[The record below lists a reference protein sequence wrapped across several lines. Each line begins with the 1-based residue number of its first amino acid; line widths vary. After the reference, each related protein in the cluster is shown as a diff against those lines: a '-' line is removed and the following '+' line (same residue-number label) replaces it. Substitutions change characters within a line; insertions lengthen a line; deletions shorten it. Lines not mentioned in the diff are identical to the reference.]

1 MSFRTTLDN
10 AVETLLPKRAFRRQ
24 FYRDQIKRTAK
35 KKSSGSDSPNSWGM
49 RYAAAKT
56 TRLTGA
62 WSPVDSSV
70 NKLISDASP
79 TVRARVR
86 QLVRDFPYFTR
97 AVNLLTDYVVA
108 DGIKFQSRVQDGKG
122 KLHKPLI
129 QKIEDSFNFWADE
142 ADVAKKLHY
151 YEMEALAKTQD
162 SECGEFLFIHRYR
175 KGEGRYLPY
184 SLQMIEADWLTD
196 MGATPESRENDI
208 DQGVEFKISTGE
220 IVAFHFADP
229 DTYGSVVREPAE
241 NVTHGFKTLRPGQ
254 RRGISPFV
262 PAILL
267 AHDLSEY
274 MDTEMDGAKMAAKW
288 LAMVKTPDPQSRQ
301 AGIRETDPDT
311 EQKIEEMEN
320 AIIEYLRPGEE
331 IEIASNPRPGTNFPP
346 FVKLILTML
355 GITVGVPYEL
365 LSGDYQGLNYAT
377 GQIVRNDFAFQLRP
391 IAIRHIRHFAQPT
404 FKPFLESAVM
414 NGKLDLPGFYT
425 NPAPYFKSE
434 WQPPGM
440 EPVDHLR
447 TTKAQIEQV
456 QTGLRSP
463 IEIARARGRDLED
476 IYKEIAAAKE
486 MAVDNKLDFSDK
498 PSTAMANNPAA
509 LGA

>member
-1 MSFRTTLDN
+1 MSFATALDN
-10 AVETLLPKRAFRRQ
+10 AFEALSPKWGFNRQ
-24 FYRDQIKRTAK
+24 FYRDQNKKVAK
-35 KKSSGSDSPNSWGM
+35 KQSSENDATGRWGS
-49 RYAAAKT
+49 RYAAAST

-70 NKLISDASP
+70 NELISDASA

-97 AVNLLTDYVVA
+97 AVNLLTDYVVS
-108 DGIKFQSRVQDGKG
+108 DGMTFQSRVKNSDGK
-122 KLHKPLI
+122 LNKPVV

-151 YEMEALAKTQD
+151 YEMDALSKTQD
-162 SECGEFLFIHRYR
+162 SECGEFLFIKRYR

-184 SLQMIEADWLTD
+184 ALQMIESDWLTD
-196 MGATPESRENDI
+196 IGTEPGSAENDI
-208 DQGVEFKISTGE
+208 DQGIEYKKATGE
-220 IVAFHFADP
+220 VVAYHFTDP
-229 DTYGSVVREPAE
+229 DSWGLVVREPAE
-241 NVTHGFKTLRPGQ
+241 SVIHGFKTLRPGQ

-274 MDTEMDGAKMAAKW
+274 MDTEMDGAKMAAKY
-288 LAMVKTPDPQSRQ
+288 LAMVTTPDPVAWQ
-301 AGIRETDPDT
+301 AARASTDPDT
-311 EQKIEEMEN
+311 EKKIEEMEN
-320 AIIEYLRPGEE
+320 TIIEYLRPGEGV
-331 IEIASNPRPGTNFPP
+331 EIASNPRPGTNFPP

-365 LSGDYQGLNYAT
+365 LSGEYQGLNYAT
-377 GQIVRNDFAFQLRP
+377 GQIVRNDFAYQLRP
-391 IAIRHIRHFAQPT
+391 IAVRHVRHFAQRN
-404 FKPFLESAVM
+404 FVPFMDHAVM
-414 NGKLDLPGFYT
+414 NGKLDLPGYYT
-425 NPAPYFKSE
+425 NPTPYLQCA

-447 TTKAQIEQV
+447 TAKAQIEQV
-456 QTGLRSP
+456 HAGLRSP
-463 IEIARARGRDLED
+463 IEIVGARGRDLED
-476 IYKEIAAAKE
+476 VYNEIEIAKGMAK
-486 MAVDNKLDFSDK
+486 DHKLDFSEK
-498 PSTAMANNPAA
+498 PNTAMANNPAA